1 MTKTTSSKPGRHCQG
16 PLVDQGTVRGA
27 LRNGS
32 SASRR
37 RHRTGRAAREPSR
50 RRTQPPAAASGL
62 PAEGHTGGERGS
74 LPPSERRRRRR
85 QGERPSGNTRAW
97 KPHWIKS
104 ARRAGS
110 GRRSRGQWAVSLN
123 TPQGTQCRKK
133 NYVLLKS
140 GIHPSFPSHVLSSN
154 IWKKKNL
161 PYK

>member
-74 LPPSERRRRRR
+74 LPPSERHRRRR
-85 QGERPSGNTRAW
+85 QGERQSGNTRTW
-97 KPHWIKS
+97 KPPLDKIRAAGWLRTQKS
-104 ARRAGS
+104 
-110 GRRSRGQWAVSLN
+110 RSVGGLPEHATGHAVQEEELC
-123 TPQGTQCRKK
+123 TFK
-133 NYVLLKS
+133 VWD
-140 GIHPSFPSHVLSSN
+140 PSFLS
-154 IWKKKNL
+154 KPRPL
-161 PYK
+161 E